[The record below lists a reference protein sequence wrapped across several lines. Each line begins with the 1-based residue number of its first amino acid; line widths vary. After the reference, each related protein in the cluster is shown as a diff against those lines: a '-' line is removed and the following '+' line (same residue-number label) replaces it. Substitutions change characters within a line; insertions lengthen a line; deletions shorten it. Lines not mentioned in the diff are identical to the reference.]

1 MHAHAHT
8 HTHTHTHTHARIHAH
23 HHTHNPYHSYSTLH
37 HDRSSKTEGSF
48 GSDVKLLRLKNPLY
62 SGCVFS
68 LVCGPHQQ
76 KHINTHKH
84 IINKQGLDFDKQMAA
99 LRPRLTHK
107 PNLPPKPKPH
117 TPNTSTTHT
126 TAATRGDAQD
136 IHTSSLTTTEDFQQT
151 GHTHSSR
158 EKEERQKREWRTELQ
173 MDAGRSE
180 PDGSETD
187 EGVKAELSVKSSMMP
202 PHHLDEKHCHCI
214 CHLSRPGM
222 KLMWVPME
230 DTVDRTYA
238 GENRKNGPLQGE
250 DKSPGAEDTG
260 QRRRT
265 SVVVEH
271 PAVKSPTMPQCYSCR
286 SFRLHHSPQ
295 EEVASEGIYES
306 MEVFFSTPPA
316 EEPVYLQLQPSD
328 HASPTTPTKPV
339 PPPRPL
345 STLQARQ
352 KERRRTQP
360 VLAYVISPR
369 GGRPPIRSHSSCERG
384 SEVPPLRKTKTE
396 DQKQD
401 GKTEIKEDSERG
413 DQEHVICDK
422 AGGSDHGAEE
432 LMQHVSPLPHR
443 RCVSECVIRGEV
455 KLWQHLGAVKQSG
468 VLHTL
473 TYRERQRQE
482 CMFEVVTSEASYLR
496 SLNVLRDHFLGSREL
511 DDTLVI
517 HDKKSLFSNILQVHE
532 ASQRFLQDLLARV
545 DECVLISDVCD
556 IIYHHA
562 HTHFSVYIEY
572 VRNQVYQEKTYSKL
586 MQCNRVFHTVMRRLE
601 QSPLCNRLPFT
612 SFMLL
617 PFQRITRIKILIESI
632 LKNTVEG
639 SEEETTACR
648 ALTTVN
654 EMIKEAN
661 TQVGQM
667 KQMEELIHIATMLE
681 FDKLKA
687 IPLVS
692 RTRCLEKQG
701 ELQELVKGGS
711 MFSFRFR
718 FNPIYIFLFN
728 DIVIL
733 TRRSSVNADRFL
745 VLDHA
750 HRSLVQVQPI
760 EGGTQI
766 DHTFCL
772 IMLENHQGKMCE
784 RVLKA
789 NKESDLHRWMAAFPS
804 VSMTKEEKVY
814 DDWDCPQVQCIQ
826 QYVAKQADELSLEPS
841 DIINIIRKTNEGWW
855 EGIRLSDQ
863 TSGWFPHDVVI
874 EVTNEHQRRRNLRE
888 QYRIAKAANHSTAT

>member
-1 MHAHAHT
+1 
-8 HTHTHTHTHARIHAH
+8 
-23 HHTHNPYHSYSTLH
+23 
-37 HDRSSKTEGSF
+37 
-48 GSDVKLLRLKNPLY
+48 
-62 SGCVFS
+62 
-68 LVCGPHQQ
+68 
-76 KHINTHKH
+76 
-84 IINKQGLDFDKQMAA
+84 MAA

-117 TPNTSTTHT
+117 TPNTITAHT
-126 TAATRGDAQD
+126 PAATRGDAQD
-136 IHTSSLTTTEDFQQT
+136 THTSSLTTTEGFHQT
-151 GHTHSSR
+151 GHTHSSRENR

-173 MDAGRSE
+173 MDVGRSE

-187 EGVKAELSVKSSMMP
+187 ESVKAEKSMKSSTAP
-202 PHHLDEKHCHCI
+202 PRHLDEKHCHCI
-214 CHLSRPGM
+214 CHLPRPGM
-222 KLMWVPME
+222 RLMWVPVEDME
-230 DTVDRTYA
+230 DRTYA
-238 GENRKNGPLQGE
+238 GRNVNNGSLQRE
-250 DKSPGAEDTG
+250 DKSAGVEDTG
-260 QRRRT
+260 RRRRT
-265 SVVVEH
+265 SIIVERT
-271 PAVKSPTMPQCYSCR
+271 AVKSPTMPQCYSCR
-286 SFRLHHSPQ
+286 SFRLHHSPRD
-295 EEVASEGIYES
+295 EAASEGIYES
-306 MEVFFSTPPA
+306 MEVFSSQPP
-316 EEPVYLQLQPSD
+316 EEPIYLQLQPSD
-328 HASPTTPTKPV
+328 DTSPTPPTRPI

-345 STLQARQ
+345 STLRARQ
-352 KERRRTQP
+352 KERRSTQP
-360 VLAYVISPR
+360 VLAYVLSPR
-369 GGRPPIRSHSSCERG
+369 GGRPPIRPHSSCERG
-384 SEVPPLRKTKTE
+384 SGIPPLRKPKTE

-401 GKTEIKEDSERG
+401 GNTETKEDTESG
-413 DQEHVICDK
+413 DQEQVICDRD
-422 AGGSDHGAEE
+422 GGSDHAGGGDHSGEE
-432 LMQHVSPLPHR
+432 PVQRVSPAPHR
-443 RCVSECVIRGEV
+443 RCVSECVMRGKV
-455 KLWQHLGAVKQSG
+455 TLWQNLGTVKQSG

-482 CMFEVVTSEASYLR
+482 CMFEVVTSETSYLR

-511 DDTLVI
+511 DGTLVI

-532 ASQRFLQDLLARV
+532 VSQRFLQDLLARV

-562 HTHFSVYIEY
+562 CTHFSVYIEY
-572 VRNQVYQEKTYSKL
+572 VRNQLYQEKTYSKL
-586 MQCNRVFHTVMRRLE
+586 MQCNREFHTVMRRLE

-612 SFMLL
+612 SFLLL
-617 PFQRITRIKILIESI
+617 PFQRITRIKILIQSI
-632 LKNTVEG
+632 LKNTLEG
-639 SEEETTACR
+639 SKEENTACR

-654 EMIKEAN
+654 EIIKEAN

-701 ELQELVKGGS
+701 ELQELIKGGS

-728 DIVIL
+728 DIIIL
-733 TRRSSVNADRFL
+733 TRRIVNTDRFL

-750 HRSLVQVQPI
+750 HRSLVQVQRQ
-760 EGGTQI
+760 EGGTQL

-789 NKESDLHRWMAAFPS
+789 NTESDLHRWTAAFPS
-804 VSMTKEEKVY
+804 VSMTSELKEERVY
-814 DDWDCPQVQCIQ
+814 ADWDCPQVQCIQ

-841 DIINIIRKTNEGWW
+841 DVINVIRKTNEGWW

-863 TSGWFPHDVVI
+863 TTGWFPHDVVI

-888 QYRIAKAANHSTAT
+888 QYRISHAANHSTASRASLQAANHSTASRASLQAANHSTASRASLQAANHSTASRASLQAANHSTANTALLHPANHSVPNSQS